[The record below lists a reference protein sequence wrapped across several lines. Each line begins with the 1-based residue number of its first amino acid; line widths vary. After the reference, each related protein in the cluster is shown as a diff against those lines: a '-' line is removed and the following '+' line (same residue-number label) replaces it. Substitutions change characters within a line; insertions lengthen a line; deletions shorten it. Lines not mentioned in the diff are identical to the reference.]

1 MKTCEIALPLHRRA
15 YAVLGRGSN
24 IDTEI
29 WEAFGMKVSFEKIK
43 EIVTGVSYVEKQD
56 AYIQFHRFNKAEE
69 AYYKDAEFPRH
80 FATSGVRL
88 EFETNSETLKLKVH
102 TKKATPAL
110 YFSHDILLN
119 GKKIGDIANFDTLD
133 AKTRKPVGEFHLG
146 DFEGEFVLGSGI
158 KQVSI
163 LFPWSVNSMLETLE
177 IDDGATIYAT
187 KKTKKLIAYGDSI
200 SYGASCAYP
209 SGRYVSRLSDAL
221 GAEEVCKAIGGEVF
235 CPGLVALADEAE
247 ADCVTVAYGTNDI
260 TSRDVED
267 IERRCSE
274 FFAILAK
281 VYAKAPVFVISPI
294 WRSDCNEGE
303 ISKKLRWLENYL
315 CETVSKYENF
325 VFINGFDLIPH
336 NTSCYADFIHPND
349 LGFAHYASHLVEI
362 VSKEI

>member
-1 MKTCEIALPLHRRA
+1 
-15 YAVLGRGSN
+15 
-24 IDTEI
+24 
-29 WEAFGMKVSFEKIK
+29 MKVSFEKIK

-200 SYGASCAYP
+200 SYGASCVYP

-235 CPGLVALADEAE
+235 CPGLVACADEAE

-267 IERRCSE
+267 IERSRARRGYGTQVLINHG
-274 FFAILAK
+274 FGYK
-281 VYAKAPVFVISPI
+281 TRYAHLNKLHVEKGDTVKRGQLIGDMGNTGQSTSPHLHYEVIYNRTHVNPI
-294 WRSDCNEGE
+294 
-303 ISKKLRWLENYL
+303 NYFDKNMSADAYKSL
-315 CETVSKYENF
+315 MNQIQEATYETE
-325 VFINGFDLIPH
+325 
-336 NTSCYADFIHPND
+336 
-349 LGFAHYASHLVEI
+349 
-362 VSKEI
+362 